1 MENLFHQWGIAL
13 SEKQI
18 NQFRHYY
25 ELLIEWNSKM
35 NLTSI
40 TDWEEVKV
48 KHFLDSIALLQ
59 YINLDD
65 LKNKKIIDVGTGAG
79 FPGIPLAIMCPETQF
94 VLLDSLNKRVQ
105 FLEEVISSCNIT
117 NCKAIH
123 GRAEDEARNSEY
135 REQFDYSVSRAVA
148 NMSTLLEYCIPFVK
162 VGGLFLPY
170 KSMKTDEELSSSRN
184 ALTTLGSDIVKI
196 EKFQLPFTD
205 MERSIV
211 FIQKNKTTDSKY
223 PRKAGKPTKKPL

>member
-25 ELLIEWNSKM
+25 ELLIDWNSKM

-79 FPGIPLAIMCPETQF
+79 FPGIPLALVTLQIVKLYMGVLKMKPEI
-94 VLLDSLNKRVQ
+94 LNIENSLIIQCRVQ
-105 FLEEVISSCNIT
+105 
-117 NCKAIH
+117 
-123 GRAEDEARNSEY
+123 
-135 REQFDYSVSRAVA
+135 
-148 NMSTLLEYCIPFVK
+148 LLICP
-162 VGGLFLPY
+162 LF
-170 KSMKTDEELSSSRN
+170 
-184 ALTTLGSDIVKI
+184 
-196 EKFQLPFTD
+196 
-205 MERSIV
+205 
-211 FIQKNKTTDSKY
+211 
-223 PRKAGKPTKKPL
+223 